1 MSELTELK
9 LYSPLHVEIID
20 LDKAESSQM
29 NERCPIVPLEM
40 VGVDA
45 IAAHTEW
52 ILSAIQKFQPQMD
65 ARNAFVNAANPWK
78 GGISPKIVS
87 LSQSVEKI
95 GGKLYGVAVCQS
107 RTALDRAEV
116 QELKNYCQNQYDM
129 GRQDGYAH
137 CPRQAP
143 CKGLYIHYWQ
153 DGGDRLL
160 TRAELDK
167 ALESGR
173 ISNQAVVTE
182 VNKDTFWTLI
192 HEAKRLCG
200 QDQDGAFHWLED
212 QLLMMGP
219 QQAQDFDHITHG
231 YLSLADKYGLWSA
244 ASIMLDGCTDDG
256 FMDFRS
262 WLIYQGRETYL
273 AALKDPDSLSGVL
286 LYGGGSFESLAYIGD
301 SAYEK
306 LTREHT
312 YNNIDRPAYE
322 TLKKELARDIQYGS
336 GIGYPYSWKDL
347 ADYLPRLCARYVQP
361 DVLAGLI
368 HQDADTWNP
377 TNLDVQAARKTEA
390 KSSRTRKSPS
400 KKEKRKKEESR

>member
-1 MSELTELK
+1 MSKTIELR

-20 LDKAESSQM
+20 LDQGQKES
-29 NERCPIVPLEM
+29 PIAPLEM
-40 VGVDA
+40 AEAGDT
-45 IAAHTEW
+45 AAYTDQ
-52 ILSAIQKFQPQMD
+52 IFSAIQNLRPQMD
-65 ARNAFVNAANPWK
+65 ARNAFTNGTKSWERSL
-78 GGISPKIVS
+78 SPKITS

-95 GGKLYGVAVCQS
+95 DGRLYGVAVCQS
-107 RTALDRAEV
+107 RVPLGREEV
-116 QELKNYCQNQYDM
+116 QELKTYCQNEYDM

-143 CKGLYIHYWQ
+143 HKGLYIHYWQ
-153 DGGDRLL
+153 DGGDRML
-160 TRAELDK
+160 TRAELEA
-167 ALESGR
+167 ALDSGR
-173 ISNQAVVTE
+173 ISNQALVTE

-219 QQAQDFDHITHG
+219 QQAQNFDHIAHG
-231 YLSLADKYGLWSA
+231 YLALADKYGLWSA
-244 ASIMLDGCTDDG
+244 ASIMLEGCSDDG

-286 LYGGGSFESLAYIGD
+286 LYGGGSFESLPYIGD

-306 LTREHT
+306 LTRKHT
-312 YNNIDRPAYE
+312 YDTIDRSAYE
-322 TLKKELARDIQYGS
+322 KVKSELAQDIRYGG
-336 GIGYPYSWKDL
+336 GIDYPYKWKDL

-361 DVLAGLI
+361 EVLAGLVRM
-368 HQDADTWNP
+368 DADTWNP
-377 TNLDVQAARKTEA
+377 TNPDVQKARKTQA
-390 KSSRTRKSPS
+390 KSDRTQKSSS
-400 KKEKRKKEESR
+400 KKAKRNRGESR